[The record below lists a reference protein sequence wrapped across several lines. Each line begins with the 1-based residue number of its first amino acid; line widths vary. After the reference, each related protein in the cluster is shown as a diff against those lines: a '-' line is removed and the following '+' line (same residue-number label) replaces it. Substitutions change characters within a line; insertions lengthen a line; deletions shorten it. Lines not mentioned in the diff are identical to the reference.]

1 MQPTSLNQET
11 NSAAMLLQA
20 LRSLVKEEDAQRVDL
35 ASQLHKDMA
44 GGLVVCSSLGEM
56 MRHELANGGD
66 AASVGRLLG
75 SLDAT
80 LRKTLQL
87 VRDMTEKQFPP
98 VLKAFGLN
106 AALQQ
111 LVRSIGENFAGSL
124 VLHISGDEP
133 DFDLA
138 SRLNLFR
145 IMQSLLKH
153 CVRFANTSWVEVTC
167 RASAEKLEITIDHDG
182 GDSIWKEAGAG
193 SELALIEA
201 RCALLG
207 SRMQVMGAGPGG
219 TSRVCLMALPAPPQ
233 NAA

>member
-1 MQPTSLNQET
+1 MQPTSLDQQT
-11 NSAAMLLQA
+11 NSAAMLLHA
-20 LRSLVKEEDAQRVDL
+20 LCSLVKEEDEQRVDL
-35 ASQLHKDMA
+35 AHLLHKDMA
-44 GGLVVCSSLGEM
+44 GGLVACTSLGEM
-56 MRHELANGGD
+56 IRHELAQGGD
-66 AASVGRLLG
+66 AASIGRLLS

-80 LRKTLQL
+80 LRTTLQL

-106 AALQQ
+106 VALQQ
-111 LVRSIGENFAGSL
+111 LVRSIGENFAGSV

-133 DFDLA
+133 DFDIA
-138 SRLNLFR
+138 TRLNLFR

-153 CVRFANTSWVEVTC
+153 CVLFANTSWVEVTC
-167 RASAEKLEITIDHDG
+167 RATAEKLEITIDHDG

-219 TSRVCLMALPAPPQ
+219 SSRVCLMALPSAPQ
-233 NAA
+233 TAI